1 MKNKVK
7 PHVLESFRRY
17 VLEGQRA
24 EDVAAALGIPEA
36 NIYNQK
42 RRVLTLLQKEIAVVR
57 EELGE

>member
-1 MKNKVK
+1 M
-7 PHVLESFRRY
+7 SSR
-17 VLEGQRA
+17 GQRA